1 MTITHTTR
9 QNLFLYVNSQ
19 TIVKPTPEVYKCT
32 NFFVFTMQ
40 VVDPFYDT
48 VMIEQEHVLQRY
60 LANKIDVDIGN
71 INAQGL
77 IKVVTHVELL
87 LGRFYV
93 ITIVV
98 RFYFHF
104 FFRLLIDG
112 SNRRRHHLDK
122 HINFFLDTN
131 YK

>member
-1 MTITHTTR
+1 
-9 QNLFLYVNSQ
+9 
-19 TIVKPTPEVYKCT
+19 
-32 NFFVFTMQ
+32 
-40 VVDPFYDT
+40 
-48 VMIEQEHVLQRY
+48 MIEQEDVLQRY

-104 FFRLLIDG
+104 FFRLLID
-112 SNRRRHHLDK
+112 SINHHRHRHRHRHLHK
-122 HINFFLDTN
+122 HINFFFRYELQISKN
-131 YK
+131 K

>member
-1 MTITHTTR
+1 
-9 QNLFLYVNSQ
+9 
-19 TIVKPTPEVYKCT
+19 
-32 NFFVFTMQ
+32 
-40 VVDPFYDT
+40 
-48 VMIEQEHVLQRY
+48 MIEQEDVLQRY

-93 ITIVV
+93 ITIVL

-112 SNRRRHHLDK
+112 SKRRQHRRHRHLHK
-122 HINFFLDTN
+122 HINFFFRYELQISKN
-131 YK
+131 K